1 MPKHEGV
8 FVPHRH
14 CTVASGNCFTE
25 GRCLENCSAHRRKD
39 HEARIRELERRLR
52 QVEIALAEQKRNSR

>member
-1 MPKHEGV
+1 MATHEGV

-14 CTVASGNCFTE
+14 CTVASGDCFTA
-25 GRCLENCSAHRRKD
+25 GRCMNNCSALRKKD

-52 QVEIALAEQKRNSR
+52 QMEIALAAQNRNGT

>member
-14 CTVASGNCFTE
+14 CTVASGNCFTD
-25 GRCLENCSAHRRKD
+25 GRCLNNCSAQRKKD
-39 HEARIRELERRLR
+39 HEARIREMERRLL
-52 QVEIALAEQKRNSR
+52 QVEIALASKE